1 MRWGRRLG
9 KALDVNTP
17 IPTINGWK
25 IMGDIEVGDKVFD
38 ENGKQ
43 CNVIWTTDY
52 QYDRECFNV
61 KFSDGSEIVA
71 DADHQW
77 TVDTKLSRKWRQ
89 RNKKT
94 KYQPIT
100 ITTKEMIDN
109 LYVEIGS
116 KLEVNYSIDVAGPVQ
131 FPESDLFLH
140 PYVLGYWLGDGS
152 SASGVITVGDLD
164 KEEFIRNF
172 NELGYEPYPNKAK
185 FRFTVPKLHNA
196 LDNLKILR
204 KYKNYTR
211 EDNLVL
217 KHIPQEYM
225 QGSVEQRR
233 ELLKGIMDSD
243 GHITKSGTC
252 ELTLCNKYLAY
263 DCFELI
269 QSLGHRATIKESDA
283 VLNGKTVGTRFRIV
297 FTPNTP
303 VFKLERKLARQIHIG
318 QKSART
324 KCRYIVSIEPV
335 ESRPVKCIG
344 VDSPSNL
351 FLAGK
356 NFIPTHNST
365 SMTILMLHK
374 CVTNTNYKV
383 VVVAP
388 MIKHVKVLYDELV
401 KLIEN
406 NEYLAA
412 NTNRYV
418 ASPSPELDFAT
429 GSTIRF
435 FTSGVKSGGRS
446 DSTRGQEADLIILD
460 ELDYMHPDDLIAI
473 LAMLQDTREGQN
485 KKILVGASTPSGA
498 HEVFYDW
505 CTKSKIFKQF
515 YFPSY
520 VNPMWTDEMEEEQR
534 QIYRTANSYKHEI
547 EADWGDNEEGVYPRR
562 YLDVAFNIKNNWEYK
577 DYATNDSD
585 YFIGVDWDKYG
596 AGTNICV
603 LEKYPKNY
611 IDAELANKFR
621 IAYREETPREE
632 FTYLKAVERI
642 IELNRNFNPK
652 YIYVDRGAGEVQVE
666 MLHDAGKRDPFSGL
680 GKKVKGISFKEIIE
694 LRNPFTNQLERKET
708 KPFMVDN
715 LYRFFENE
723 MIMIPHADSELYHQ
737 LLSYILVRT
746 SQNGNPV
753 FDTINDT
760 PDHAHDALLLACLAF
775 TENYGEFFNVN
786 FNTKARVLSNKFFM
800 PTYTEVAGSKEEK
813 VSSSKAYEPPD
824 EPITTKNKLIARPMS
839 YNVRGSK
846 APISRRGF

>member
-1 MRWGRRLG
+1 MSIDVIKTKKFRQKLEQKSREELLRLIKIQDPATYDEVMQIEDVFRNKMSHLTWNDGSPITERDLSIKELALLIDEPFTVSNHLLEMGITAEKQKELHIMSDPVTWCKTFLKDGEGDPIRMRAYQTLVLRDESTRKVMRWGRRLG
-9 KALDVNTP
+9 K
-17 IPTINGWK
+17 
-25 IMGDIEVGDKVFD
+25 
-38 ENGKQ
+38 
-43 CNVIWTTDY
+43 
-52 QYDRECFNV
+52 
-61 KFSDGSEIVA
+61 
-71 DADHQW
+71 
-77 TVDTKLSRKWRQ
+77 
-89 RNKKT
+89 
-94 KYQPIT
+94 
-100 ITTKEMIDN
+100 
-109 LYVEIGS
+109 
-116 KLEVNYSIDVAGPVQ
+116 
-131 FPESDLFLH
+131 
-140 PYVLGYWLGDGS
+140 
-152 SASGVITVGDLD
+152 
-164 KEEFIRNF
+164 
-172 NELGYEPYPNKAK
+172 
-185 FRFTVPKLHNA
+185 
-196 LDNLKILR
+196 
-204 KYKNYTR
+204 
-211 EDNLVL
+211 
-217 KHIPQEYM
+217 
-225 QGSVEQRR
+225 
-233 ELLKGIMDSD
+233 
-243 GHITKSGTC
+243 
-252 ELTLCNKYLAY
+252 
-263 DCFELI
+263 
-269 QSLGHRATIKESDA
+269 
-283 VLNGKTVGTRFRIV
+283 
-297 FTPNTP
+297 
-303 VFKLERKLARQIHIG
+303 
-318 QKSART
+318 
-324 KCRYIVSIEPV
+324 
-335 ESRPVKCIG
+335 
-344 VDSPSNL
+344 
-351 FLAGK
+351 
-356 NFIPTHNST
+356 ST
-365 SMTILMLHK
+365 SMTMLMLHK

-406 NEYLAA
+406 NPYLAA

-473 LAMLQDTREGQN
+473 LAMLQDTRENQN

-498 HEVFYDW
+498 HEVFYNW
-505 CTKSKIFKQF
+505 CTQSTIFKQF

-520 VNPMWTDEMEEEQR
+520 VNPMWTSEMEEEQR
-534 QIYRTANSYKHEI
+534 QVYRTANSYKHEI

-611 IDAELANKFR
+611 IDSDLANKFR

-666 MLHDAGKRDPFSGL
+666 MLHDAGKKDPFSGL

-694 LRNPFTNQLERKET
+694 LRNPFTNLSERKET

-723 MIMIPHADSELYHQ
+723 MLMIPHEDNELYHQ

-786 FNTKARVLSNKFFM
+786 FNPQARVLSNKFFM

-813 VSSSKAYEPPD
+813 VSTSKAYEPPD
-824 EPITTKNKLIARPMS
+824 EPISTKNKLIARPMS
-839 YNVRGSK
+839 YNVRGGK